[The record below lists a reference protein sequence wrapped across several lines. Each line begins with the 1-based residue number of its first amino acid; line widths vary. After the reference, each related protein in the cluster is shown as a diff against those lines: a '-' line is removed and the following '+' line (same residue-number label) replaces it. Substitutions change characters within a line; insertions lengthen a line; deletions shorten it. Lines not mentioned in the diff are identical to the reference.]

1 MAEKKPVKK
10 SKVKVDADVVSGPKI
25 TKADAPLNP
34 IVRGLSKTPGGNPTQ
49 QRPLTPGGI
58 QGGPPLITSSIPGAT
73 PAGPTGE
80 VFTKSDPARDIF
92 KFYKTGVDRP
102 LNMPAEPID
111 LKTIEETKVK
121 PTGPKGSKKTQ
132 ERLEIAEGVRGGTIG
147 GMSRPPGSK
156 PPVTKPFVIKLP
168 DGSFVSSLGSP
179 MSIEIALERAQRKQS
194 LEFIQELVR
203 DTFVVERGGKS
214 TIYQSEANS
223 PKAGIVSRAEEQLIM
238 RAAQEARDI
247 LADIEATIAEASLEK
262 DIDVRQTTGEIDP
275 RAESAMQ
282 SETYSRLEQGTLSMS
297 AKDKKAAAERKAL
310 EFEAKEKLRLYEES
324 KAGTPL
330 GIDQPIKPEKITI
343 HSGGAIGADT
353 EWANIGKKIRADVI
367 AHSFIGHKTTGGVP
381 FVHSKAE
388 LEKADVLLE
397 KINKDYLPN
406 RRFNTA
412 KEYVKNLLRRNY
424 YQIVDSEALIA
435 AGKVEDVPN
444 LGKRVSGG
452 TAWAF
457 YMAVETG
464 KPAYIFNQIDNQ
476 WYKGEGKELVRI
488 DASSIPRYTTIAG
501 VGTRD
506 LNDAGRKALNDY
518 VNNTV
523 AKPTTVTVGGMR
535 VPIISPR
542 GILGLGVLGF
552 AIDVYSLWKQYEEM
566 IIQDKKRLQEERTF

>member
-1 MAEKKPVKK
+1 MP
-10 SKVKVDADVVSGPKI
+10 DATAVSGPKI

-34 IVRGLSKTPGGNPTQ
+34 VTKGISKPPGGNPTQ
-49 QRPLTPGGI
+49 QRPLVPGGI
-58 QGGPPLITSSIPGAT
+58 QGGPPLVTSSIPGAT
-73 PAGPTGE
+73 PTGPTGE

-102 LNMPAEPID
+102 LNMPPEPVD
-111 LKTIEETKVK
+111 LETIEETKVK
-121 PTGPKGSKKTQ
+121 PTGPKGFKKTQ

-147 GMSRPPGSK
+147 GMSRAPGSK

-179 MSIEIALERAQRKQS
+179 MSIEIAMERAQRKQS

-214 TIYQSEANS
+214 TIYQSETGS

-247 LADIEATIAEASLEK
+247 LADIEAAIAEASLEK
-262 DIDVRQTTGEIDP
+262 DIDVRQVTGEIDP
-275 RAESAMQ
+275 RAESVMQ

-297 AKDKKAAAERKAL
+297 AKEKKAAAERKAL

-324 KAGTPL
+324 KSGTPL
-330 GIDQPIKPEKITI
+330 GIDQPVKPEKITI

-367 AHSFIGHKTTGGVP
+367 AHSFVGHKTTGGVP

-388 LEKADVLLE
+388 LERADVLLE

-464 KPAYIFNQIDNQ
+464 KPAYIFNQTDNQ
-476 WYKGEGKELVRI
+476 WYKGEGKELVRV

-518 VNNTV
+518 VNNVVSKPLVV
-523 AKPTTVTVGGMR
+523 AKPTTVSKF
-535 VPIISPR
+535 PIITPK
-542 GILGLGVLGF
+542 GMLGLGVLGF
-552 AIDVYSLWKQYEEM
+552 AIDVYSLWRQFEEM
-566 IIQDKKRLQEERTF
+566 IIQDKKRQLEERTY